1 MVVKPSLFLA
11 VAASLVLATGH
22 AGPRPEVAADTLY
35 LGGDIITIDDAQLT
49 VEAPEST
56 EG

>member
-35 LGGDIITIDDAQLT
+35 LGGDINTIDDAQLT